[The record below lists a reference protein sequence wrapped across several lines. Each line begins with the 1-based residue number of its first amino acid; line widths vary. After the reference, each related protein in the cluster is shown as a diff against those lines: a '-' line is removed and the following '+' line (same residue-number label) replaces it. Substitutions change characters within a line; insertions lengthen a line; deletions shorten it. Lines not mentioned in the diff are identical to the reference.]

1 MFSRIDSWHCC
12 KSLESGIAKVF
23 LAFVADLSEL
33 LPGCSLSLRRILLI
47 YYKWPFLWL
56 IQLFLQGF
64 GMFHELLFVE
74 FEFFESLLEIRIIL
88 L

>member
-1 MFSRIDSWHCC
+1 MFSRINSWHRCE
-12 KSLESGIAKVF
+12 SLESGIAKVF

-33 LPGCSLSLRRILLI
+33 LPGCSLSLRWILFI
-47 YYKWPFLWL
+47 YYNRPFLWL

-64 GMFHELLFVE
+64 GILYELLFVE